1 MTSYTPKGVCSRQI
15 NIEVNGDT
23 IESVQFVGG
32 CNGNT
37 QGISSLVKGM
47 KVDEVIA
54 RLEGINCNGRGTS
67 CPDQLAKALKSIKG
81 ELNEKNIYSTCN
93 FNNNTGNPNSNTRRI
108 YTWHRRQ
115 RIRQKCW
122 CCNLFTTC
130 LAWHWSSHKPPIQRE
145 KYHTRCSRINR
156 SFQTL
161 VFL

>member
-1 MTSYTPKGVCSRQI
+1 MLSIFCEWTSTRVYAILSAKTLLAFASRQI

-81 ELNEKNIYSTCN
+81 E
-93 FNNNTGNPNSNTRRI
+93 
-108 YTWHRRQ
+108 
-115 RIRQKCW
+115 
-122 CCNLFTTC
+122 
-130 LAWHWSSHKPPIQRE
+130 
-145 KYHTRCSRINR
+145 
-156 SFQTL
+156 
-161 VFL
+161 

>member
-54 RLEGINCNGRGTS
+54 RLEGINCLF
-67 CPDQLAKALKSIKG
+67 QLLFLLFLLFSFIISFIKM
-81 ELNEKNIYSTCN
+81 T
-93 FNNNTGNPNSNTRRI
+93 
-108 YTWHRRQ
+108 
-115 RIRQKCW
+115 
-122 CCNLFTTC
+122 
-130 LAWHWSSHKPPIQRE
+130 
-145 KYHTRCSRINR
+145 
-156 SFQTL
+156 FQ
-161 VFL
+161 FLQI